1 MPINKREFESGK
13 IHSTL
18 EEEIVT
24 FLYERKDRAFTSQEV
39 MEGLNYRAEFN
50 TPEISK
56 MSTFTIA
63 DFATFLHH
71 LVEDGKIKMKIV
83 RGRMYI
89 MAKPGSSAKCPK
101 CGEEIARPRKTWKMT
116 TRPDKKGNRLQLQ
129 IGLFQCPKHGAFRK
143 ALEKRRIPS
152 TTPFKAKVKKR
163 ATKEAKEAKKTKRTR
178 KTRKRATDKKPKSG
192 AWALI

>member
-1 MPINKREFESGK
+1 MPITKKEFENGK

-24 FLYERKDRAFTSQEV
+24 FLCERKDRAFTSQEV
-39 MEGLNYRAEFN
+39 MEGLSYPAEFN

-63 DFATFLHH
+63 DFTTFLHH
-71 LVEDGKIKMKIV
+71 LVEDGRIRMKIV

-89 MAKPGSSAKCPK
+89 MAKLESSAKCPK
-101 CGEEIARPRKTWKMT
+101 CGGETAGPRKTWKMT
-116 TRPDKKGNRLQLQ
+116 ARPDKKGDRLQLQ
-129 IGLFQCPKHGAFRK
+129 IGLFQCPKHGVFRRV
-143 ALEKRRIPS
+143 LEKRKIPS
-152 TTPFKAKVKKR
+152 DIPYKAKVKRR
-163 ATKEAKEAKKTKRTR
+163 ATKRTKKAKK
-178 KTRKRATDKKPKSG
+178 KTTEKKSRSG

>member
-1 MPINKREFESGK
+1 MPITRKEFQSGK

-18 EEEIVT
+18 EEEIVS
-24 FLYERKDRAFTSQEV
+24 FLNERKDRAFTSQEV

-56 MSTFTIA
+56 MSTFSIA
-63 DFATFLHH
+63 DFTTFLHH

-89 MAKPGSSAKCPK
+89 MADSGKSARCPK
-101 CGEEIARPRKTWKMT
+101 CGEEIARPRKTWTMT
-116 TRPDKKGNRLQLQ
+116 ARPDKRGNRLQLQ

-152 TTPFKAKVKKR
+152 TASPKAKAKKR
-163 ATKEAKEAKKTKRTR
+163 TPRKTKKTTKRKKRTP
-178 KTRKRATDKKPKSG
+178 TKKSESS